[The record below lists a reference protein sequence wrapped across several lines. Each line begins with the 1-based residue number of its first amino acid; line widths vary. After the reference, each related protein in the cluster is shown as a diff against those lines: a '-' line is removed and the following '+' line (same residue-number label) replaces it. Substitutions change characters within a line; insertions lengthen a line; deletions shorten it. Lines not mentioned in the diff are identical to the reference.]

1 MLCPNTLLRTYKKE
15 KYNFFLQTKKVFKK
29 ILEECSYVL
38 CGCQCKVVL
47 PPETERS
54 GHKVSE
60 KKYFPLIAHGQLT
73 AIIEKICLL
82 SKSSKVDRCT
92 AQLIRN
98 FMKRKE
104 KISTFAL

>member
-1 MLCPNTLLRTYKKE
+1 MCPNTLPRTYIKE
-15 KYNFFLQTKKVFKK
+15 KYNFFLQTKEVFKK

-47 PPETERS
+47 PL
-54 GHKVSE
+54 SE